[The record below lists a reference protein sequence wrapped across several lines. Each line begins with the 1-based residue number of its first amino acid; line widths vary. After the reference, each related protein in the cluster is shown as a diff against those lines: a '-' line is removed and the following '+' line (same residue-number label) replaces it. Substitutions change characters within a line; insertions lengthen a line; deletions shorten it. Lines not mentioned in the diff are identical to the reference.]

1 MSKLQTTSGR
11 SVRYDGQDLIGAEV
25 GTTGGASG
33 VARSTD
39 EITLTLP
46 AATVALI
53 VGTGSNKVNVL
64 GATQSTVNAEHTIT
78 SSTSTTIVFSVAG
91 LDTAISG
98 GGTDPAGEATIK
110 VKEPD
115 YVSDPATLTT
125 QTETTSQTVGGG
137 AIRATGAST
146 GAY

>member
-11 SVRYDGQDLIGAEV
+11 SVRYDGQDLIGAET

-53 VGTGSNKVNVL
+53 VETGSNKVNVL
-64 GATQSTVNAEHTIT
+64 GASYSAVNAEHTIDST
-78 SSTSTTIVFSVAG
+78 TSTTIVFTISG
-91 LDTAISG
+91 LDTAITG
-98 GGTDPAGEATIK
+98 GETDPATEATIK

-115 YVSDPATLTT
+115 YISDPATLTT
-125 QTETTSQTVGGG
+125 QTETNSQTSG
-137 AIRATGAST
+137 T
-146 GAY
+146 Y

>member
-11 SVRYDGQDLIGAEV
+11 SVRFDGQDLIGAET

-33 VARSTD
+33 VARATD
-39 EITLTLP
+39 AITLTLP
-46 AATVALI
+46 AATVSKI

-64 GATQSTVNAEHTIT
+64 GASIESVNAEHTIT
-78 SSTSTTIVFSVAG
+78 SSTSTTIVFSVTG
-91 LDTAISG
+91 LNSAVDG
-98 GGTDPAGEATIK
+98 GATDPASEATIK

-125 QTETTSQTVGGG
+125 QTETKSQTSGGG

>member
-1 MSKLQTTSGR
+1 MSKLQTTSAL
-11 SVRYDGQDLIGAEV
+11 SVRYDGQDLIGAET

-53 VGTGSNKVNVL
+53 VETGSNKVNVL
-64 GATQSTVNAEHTIT
+64 GASYSAVNAEHTIDST
-78 SSTSTTIVFSVAG
+78 TSTTIVFTIAG
-91 LDTAISG
+91 LDTAIG
-98 GGTDPAGEATIK
+98 GGETDPATEATIK

-115 YVSDPATLTT
+115 AISDPATLTT
-125 QTETTSQTVGGG
+125 LTETNSQTSG
-137 AIRATGAST
+137 T
-146 GAY
+146 Y

>member
-1 MSKLQTTSGR
+1 MSKLQTTSAL
-11 SVRYDGQDLIGAEV
+11 SVRYDGQDLIGAET

-53 VGTGSNKVNVL
+53 VETGSNKVNVL
-64 GATQSTVNAEHTIT
+64 GASYSAVNAEHTIDST
-78 SSTSTTIVFSVAG
+78 TSTTIVFTIAG
-91 LDTAISG
+91 LDTAITG
-98 GGTDPAGEATIK
+98 GETDPATEATIK

-115 YVSDPATLTT
+115 AISDPATLTT
-125 QTETTSQTVGGG
+125 QTETNSQTSG
-137 AIRATGAST
+137 T
-146 GAY
+146 Y

>member
-39 EITLTLP
+39 AITLTLP

-53 VGTGSNKVNVL
+53 VGTSSNKVNVL

-78 SSTSTTIVFSVAG
+78 SSTSTTIVFSVTG
-91 LDTAISG
+91 LNTAISG

-115 YVSDPATLTT
+115 YISDPATLTT
-125 QTETTSQTVGGG
+125 QTETNSQTSG
-137 AIRATGAST
+137 T
-146 GAY
+146 Y